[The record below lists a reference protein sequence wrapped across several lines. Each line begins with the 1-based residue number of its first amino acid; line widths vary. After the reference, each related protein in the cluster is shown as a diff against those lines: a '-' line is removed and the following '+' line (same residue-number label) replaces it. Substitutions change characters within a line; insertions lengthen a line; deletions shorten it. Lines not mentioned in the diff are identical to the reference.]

1 MLDLRR
7 NATVREPMK
16 KTEGRSKGRK
26 RKKWHTTVK
35 ILTYVKRRKNK
46 RVIESEGDLETGRE
60 ERTLYTEKK
69 RVCVLN
75 ALPGKH
81 KVVCGY
87 DPKRKTHKYLVTNEL
102 TWEGL
107 KVVKEYF
114 HRWTIEE
121 FFRNAK
127 QQLNMEG
134 ACVRTEQGVTITLFL
149 LTCIDSLFH
158 MKIAKLVSADSKTGP
173 ITVQS
178 VVRLSILENA
188 QNFVS
193 LIKSPEGEKFLNRW
207 LAQLSKDAIRKRV
220 VKSDVVYLDQDGG
233 LKEVN

>member
-1 MLDLRR
+1 
-7 NATVREPMK
+7 
-16 KTEGRSKGRK
+16 
-26 RKKWHTTVK
+26 
-35 ILTYVKRRKNK
+35 
-46 RVIESEGDLETGRE
+46 
-60 ERTLYTEKK
+60 
-69 RVCVLN
+69 
-75 ALPGKH
+75 
-81 KVVCGY
+81 
-87 DPKRKTHKYLVTNEL
+87 
-102 TWEGL
+102 
-107 KVVKEYF
+107 
-114 HRWTIEE
+114 
-121 FFRNAK
+121 
-127 QQLNMEG
+127 MEG

-220 VKSDVVYLDQDGG
+220 TKSDA
-233 LKEVN
+233 

>member
-1 MLDLRR
+1 M
-7 NATVREPMK
+7 
-16 KTEGRSKGRK
+16 
-26 RKKWHTTVK
+26 
-35 ILTYVKRRKNK
+35 
-46 RVIESEGDLETGRE
+46 
-60 ERTLYTEKK
+60 
-69 RVCVLN
+69 CVLN
-75 ALPGKH
+75 ALPGRH
-81 KVVCGY
+81 KIVYSY
-87 DPKRKTHKYLVTNEL
+87 DPKRKTDKYLITNEL

-220 VKSDVVYLDQDGG
+220 TKSDA
-233 LKEVN
+233 